1 MVVVAL
7 DMPMDV
13 SSSIIMVVM
22 VVMEGKKW
30 EWRSRQANQNQWL
43 KLFGL
48 IGPESSNIP
57 AFIFIEVIVRVIFCW
72 GVKTSCFDP
81 QNLDGRQP

>member
-22 VVMEGKKW
+22 VVIVGDGGKTVGVAFAPK
-30 EWRSRQANQNQWL
+30 QNQWL
-43 KLFGL
+43 KLFGM
-48 IGPESSNIP
+48 IGPESLDIP
-57 AFIFIEVIVRVIFCW
+57 AFIFIGIMLGCEDLTF
-72 GVKTSCFDP
+72 
-81 QNLDGRQP
+81 